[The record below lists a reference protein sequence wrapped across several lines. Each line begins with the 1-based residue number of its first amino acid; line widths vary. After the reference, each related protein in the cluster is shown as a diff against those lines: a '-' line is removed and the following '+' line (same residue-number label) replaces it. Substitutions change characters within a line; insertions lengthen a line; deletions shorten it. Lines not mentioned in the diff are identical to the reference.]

1 MEVRVE
7 DADVICLLVHH
18 CPRTNHCLYVTT
30 KEGTYDIKQVREKL
44 PSKQCKHLLLS
55 HSFSAC
61 DTVSNVYGFGKVKIL
76 KRLCQDNAPKEFFQ
90 TFNNLRATKEE
101 IAEAGIKLFQYLYNN
116 VDTPLNQL
124 RYDKYNTLMAKGVFK
139 PERLPPTT
147 GAAIQ
152 HSLRAYLQYRDWLML
167 ESQSMNPREYGWI
180 FTDSF
185 EPVGSTEPIAP
196 PTILEFISCNC
207 QITVTGNSCENNRC
221 SCRRYGMKCIPACDN
236 FQGLDCSNSTAQ
248 QEDNEFSEDHRVEE
262 DG

>member
-1 MEVRVE
+1 
-7 DADVICLLVHH
+7 
-18 CPRTNHCLYVTT
+18 
-30 KEGTYDIKQVREKL
+30 
-44 PSKQCKHLLLS
+44 
-55 HSFSAC
+55 
-61 DTVSNVYGFGKVKIL
+61 
-76 KRLCQDNAPKEFFQ
+76 
-90 TFNNLRATKEE
+90 
-101 IAEAGIKLFQYLYNN
+101 
-116 VDTPLNQL
+116 
-124 RYDKYNTLMAKGVFK
+124 MAKGVFK

-221 SCRRYGMKCIPACDN
+221 ACRRYGMKCIPACVN
-236 FQGLDCSNSTAQ
+236 CHGLDSSNSTAQ
-248 QEDNEFSEDHRVEE
+248 QEDNEFSEEHRVEE